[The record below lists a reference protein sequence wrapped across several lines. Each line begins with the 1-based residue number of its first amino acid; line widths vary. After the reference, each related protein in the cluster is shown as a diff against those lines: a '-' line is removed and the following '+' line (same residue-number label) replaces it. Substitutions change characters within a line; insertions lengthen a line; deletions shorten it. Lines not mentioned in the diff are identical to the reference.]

1 MSSYKKTSPKTVVK
15 TEEPDD
21 DSFHPDQSSSTV
33 VKREPESDDDFDEF
47 PAGATPFTREQL
59 LSRMDARKH
68 GLQIDMD
75 ESSRDSFDDIVAT
88 PREQQAGPSTTRTPP
103 HHQELLENTV
113 IPEIKRFIADQE
125 AVSLTSSIT
134 TTGAK
139 TELKFTLV
147 KTPTKRPAAEPDQ
160 GSGSSQ
166 LQAGSS
172 NNFRRSRGV
181 SPPEELE
188 TSREEPDDQ
197 NQTPKKK
204 AAQVP
209 DVNATPSPAKRLR
222 TLNLNVSESE
232 EEEEELEEEDE
243 EEESSQETDETDP
256 DYMPDTQEQ
265 RDRPADFRIPKN
277 APADPLDL
285 DY

>member
-15 TEEPDD
+15 REEPDD
-21 DSFHPDQSSSTV
+21 DSFHPDQSSSNV
-33 VKREPESDDDFDEF
+33 VKREPESDDEFDEF
-47 PAGATPFTREQL
+47 PAGAIPFTRDQL
-59 LSRMDARKH
+59 TARMDARKH
-68 GLQIDMD
+68 GLLVDID

-88 PREQQAGPSTTRTPP
+88 QPQPPELSNQQ
-103 HHQELLENTV
+103 LLANT
-113 IPEIKRFIADQE
+113 ILPEVQRFITDQNADN
-125 AVSLTSSIT
+125 VSLTTSIT
-134 TTGAK
+134 ANGNK
-139 TELKFTLV
+139 TEIKFTLV
-147 KTPTKRPAAEPDQ
+147 KTPTKRPAAEPAQ

-172 NNFRRSRGV
+172 NSFRRSRGV

-188 TSREEPDDQ
+188 TSREEPDDPHR
-197 NQTPKKK
+197 TPKKK
-204 AAQVP
+204 ATQVP
-209 DVNATPSPAKRLR
+209 DVVTPSPAKRLR

-232 EEEEELEEEDE
+232 GEEEEDE
-243 EEESSQETDETDP
+243 EVEDEDEDEESQETDDTDSE
-256 DYMPDTQEQ
+256 YQPDTQEQ